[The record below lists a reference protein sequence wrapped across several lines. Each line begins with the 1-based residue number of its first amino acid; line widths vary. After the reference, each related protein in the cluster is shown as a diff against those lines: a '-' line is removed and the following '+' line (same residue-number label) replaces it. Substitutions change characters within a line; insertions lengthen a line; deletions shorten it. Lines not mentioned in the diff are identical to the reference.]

1 MKNGMALLAA
11 IGIATLSAS
20 AQAAL
25 IRLEVSGNLAYGT
38 DRTNVFGLGA
48 NASLVG
54 RAATFSWLMSSDA
67 LGPDRNADP
76 TISGYGCS
84 SLVPGC
90 TYFMSASVTI
100 NGVARTLAGRGSDL
114 TNDVRMFAD
123 TDGAGPASADGYYLR
138 MGQTRDVGSWYLDE
152 AENWYRA
159 TTRIASKVEISV
171 NDKIDSILAGLDP
184 AELHG
189 WSTSLLTGTGDNGS
203 AVFVFSEMDLNG
215 VQVYEFAT
223 GSLLLADSSTRWWTE
238 PTAGTGQGTGGT
250 SNPSGG
256 GSTNGPVGTVP
267 EEDRQVAADT
277 LSRMRLPGVVPKPLL
292 KLMP

>member
-267 EEDRQVAADT
+267 EPATIA
-277 LSRMRLPGVVPKPLL
+277 LLGVGLGL
-292 KLMP
+292 

>member
-267 EEDRQVAADT
+267 EPATIALLGLGLGLLRRK
-277 LSRMRLPGVVPKPLL
+277 SRRHSGRA
-292 KLMP
+292 

>member
-267 EEDRQVAADT
+267 ESATIALLGLGLGLLRRK
-277 LSRMRLPGVVPKPLL
+277 SRRHSGRA
-292 KLMP
+292 

>member
-203 AVFVFSEMDLNG
+203 AVFIFSEMDLNG

-267 EEDRQVAADT
+267 EPATIALLGLGLGLLRRK
-277 LSRMRLPGVVPKPLL
+277 SRRHSGRA
-292 KLMP
+292 

>member
-189 WSTSLLTGTGDNGS
+189 WSTSLLTGTNDDGS
-203 AVFVFSEMDLNG
+203 TVFVFSETDVNG
-215 VQVYEFAT
+215 VQVSEFAT
-223 GSLLLADSSTRWWTE
+223 GGLLLSDSSTRWWTD
-238 PTAGTGQGTGGT
+238 TAPSSGSGTGGT
-250 SNPSGG
+250 NNPGG
-256 GSTNGPVGTVP
+256 GTNAPAVTVP
-267 EEDRQVAADT
+267 EPATIALLGLGLGLLRRK
-277 LSRMRLPGVVPKPLL
+277 SRRHSGRA
-292 KLMP
+292 

>member
-1 MKNGMALLAA
+1 MKTGIALLAA

-38 DRTNVFGLGA
+38 DRTNVFGLGT
-48 NASLVG
+48 NASLAG
-54 RAATFSWLMSSDA
+54 RAATFSWLKASDA

-76 TISGYGCS
+76 TISNYGCGS
-84 SLVPGC
+84 VVPGC

-138 MGQTRDVGSWYLDE
+138 MGQTREVRNWYLDE
-152 AENWYRA
+152 AGNWYRA
-159 TTRIASKVEISV
+159 ATRIASKVEIGV
-171 NDKIDSILAGLDP
+171 NDAVDSILAGLDP

-189 WSTSLLTGTGDNGS
+189 WSTSRLTGTGDDGS
-203 AVFVFSEMDLNG
+203 TVFVFSETDLNG
-215 VQVYEFAT
+215 VQVSEFAT
-223 GSLLLADSSTRWWTE
+223 GGLLLADSSTRWWTE
-238 PTAGTGQGTGGT
+238 STAGTGQGAGGT
-250 SNPSGG
+250 NNPSGG
-256 GSTNGPVGTVP
+256 GSTNGPAGTVP
-267 EEDRQVAADT
+267 EPAT
-277 LSRMRLPGVVPKPLL
+277 LALLGFGLGILRRKSRRRPEGA
-292 KLMP
+292 